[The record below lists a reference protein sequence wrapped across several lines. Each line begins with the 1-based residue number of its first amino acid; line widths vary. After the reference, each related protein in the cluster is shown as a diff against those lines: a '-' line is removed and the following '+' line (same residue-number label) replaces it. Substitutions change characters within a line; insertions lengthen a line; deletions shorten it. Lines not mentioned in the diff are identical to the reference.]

1 MKKITAIIAMFII
14 IFSCYGP
21 AYAAGVSAK
30 TDQAILTAP
39 KSERMTTKNSS
50 VVLAG
55 KGSEDDRVTIELY
68 TKKNST
74 FSDLQQEI
82 RFQLVNMGTFTKEI
96 DLYPGENKIV
106 VTLRGRDIFLTETR
120 YITLDSGINLADLIK
135 DLSFKN
141 SIIKINTP

>member
-1 MKKITAIIAMFII
+1 MKKITAIIAILLI
-14 IFSCYGP
+14 LLSSSVP
-21 AYAAGVSAK
+21 AYASSKA
-30 TDQAILTAP
+30 DQVILTAP
-39 KSERMTTKNSS
+39 RNERMTTKNSS

-55 KGSEDDRVTIELY
+55 KGSEDDKVTIELY

-106 VTLRGRDIFLTETR
+106 VTLKGKDIFLKETR

-135 DLSFKN
+135 DLSFKD
-141 SIIKINTP
+141 SVIKINTP